1 MNLLL
6 FQPSEALARHHYAL
20 PANDRRVLHLKNVL
34 KLAIDEEVEAGVMG
48 GNLGRATLIEQK
60 NQQWHFLFNPVSP
73 PPQPLNITLILALPR
88 PKMLR
93 RVLIDAITL
102 GIKHIILINS
112 HKVEKSYWQTPRLQD
127 KQLNELVR
135 LSLEQAKDTQPPL
148 IEIKKRFKPFIEDEL
163 VNNSN
168 NKRCYL
174 LHPGNNSYLPTLPA
188 ADTSHAI
195 IAIGPE
201 GGWNDYEVARF
212 IEAGFSPFSLGQRI
226 LRVETAVPAAVGRLT
241 ELP

>member
-60 NQQWHFLFNPVSP
+60 NQQWHFLFNPVSA

-102 GIKHIILINS
+102 GIKHIIRSEEHTSELQS
-112 HKVEKSYWQTPRLQD
+112 RPHLVCRLLLEK
-127 KQLNELVR
+127 KKKKKKN
-135 LSLEQAKDTQPPL
+135 
-148 IEIKKRFKPFIEDEL
+148 IKK
-163 VNNSN
+163 N
-168 NKRCYL
+168 NKEKKKK
-174 LHPGNNSYLPTLPA
+174 NSKKRDGKEA
-188 ADTSHAI
+188 NIQSDTIVMS
-195 IAIGPE
+195 E
-201 GGWNDYEVARF
+201 
-212 IEAGFSPFSLGQRI
+212 
-226 LRVETAVPAAVGRLT
+226 
-241 ELP
+241 